1 MPAANVAT
9 FFDFESAYEDAAKA
23 YLANVSGNPFTQILT
38 PRTLQSA
45 QAFLTTP
52 RIFVRM
58 ATGAVGAQEATVANF
73 TQSLYTHRRG
83 TLTLDVASARNDT
96 AQNHGLLRGWARFA
110 MQDIAQAFNSNS
122 VPYYQTLFVTEEG
135 AHQAPDA
142 DNDELITSLTFGVE
156 FALITSQLPASIP

>member
-9 FFDFESAYEDAAKA
+9 YFDFESAYENATAT

-38 PRTLQSA
+38 PRKLQSSEP
-45 QAFLTTP
+45 FVVTP
-52 RIFVRM
+52 RCFVKM
-58 ATGAVGAQEATVANF
+58 AMGPIGGQEATVANF
-73 TQSLYTHRRG
+73 TQSLYTHRRAS
-83 TLTLDVASARNDT
+83 LTIDVATARNDT

-122 VPYYQTLFVTEEG
+122 VPYYQTLAVVEEG
-135 AHQAPDA
+135 AHQGIDP
-142 DNDELITSLTFGVE
+142 DNDEIITSFTFGIE